1 MASILQASYTGC
13 KGCHVVVLCPDGG
26 EHPTLQM
33 VGLSGPG
40 RVFTVKVQSQA
51 QNVVLVALKP
61 WSATSAAP
69 VYSGRAIRQV
79 SLPPESNRTSIPN
92 LTEHSSFTTTE
103 CLAHIWACSTSLHE
117 GVRLSLA

>member
-1 MASILQASYTGC
+1 
-13 KGCHVVVLCPDGG
+13 
-26 EHPTLQM
+26 M

-61 WSATSAAP
+61 WSATSAAL

-92 LTEHSSFTTTE
+92 LTEHSSHDQ
-103 CLAHIWACSTSLHE
+103 LSALHIFGHAVRACTKACVCHWPE
-117 GVRLSLA
+117 A